1 MPLYFYEVQPSITGM
16 VLTNRKYLVYALYK
30 KDMRVHILALPLVLQ
45 FVVAS
50 ILMERASRS
59 YFNPHCDKETSSNKM
74 IGLMGCVIE
83 CPLDSGSVIFLYL
96 RGSVILAHSA
106 LWVTT
111 FAKRNIA
118 QGRAA
123 VVRLVVR
130 EGGWTVLLLVGQYLH
145 SILTFYLPLPV
156 SRYRCRCGGVCDHI

>member
-1 MPLYFYEVQPSITGM
+1 M
-16 VLTNRKYLVYALYK
+16 
-30 KDMRVHILALPLVLQ
+30 HILALPLVLQ

-59 YFNPHCDKETSSNKM
+59 YFNSHCDKQTSSNKM
-74 IGLMGCVIE
+74 IGLMGWVLK
-83 CPLDSGSVIFLYL
+83 CPLDSVSVIFLYL
-96 RGSVILAHSA
+96 RGSVILAHTA

-118 QGRAA
+118 QGHAV

-130 EGGWTVLLLVGQYLH
+130 EGGWTVLLLFGQYLH
-145 SILTFYLPLPV
+145 SILTFRLHSPFPGIV
-156 SRYRCRCGGVCDHI
+156 VTAAGFAIISDSSNPFAIFV